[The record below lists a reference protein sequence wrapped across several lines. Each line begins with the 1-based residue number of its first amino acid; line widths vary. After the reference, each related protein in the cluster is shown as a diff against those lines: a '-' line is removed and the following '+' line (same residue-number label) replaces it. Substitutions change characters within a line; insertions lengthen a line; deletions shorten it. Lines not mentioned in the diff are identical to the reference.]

1 MTEPGPQFDT
11 ILDALRIMSAQWGL
25 AGASSHSDLQ
35 QADGID
41 QHLRLLER
49 AKRKLQSAQSDQTH
63 NTNLP
68 EAISLLLDIRHSTA
82 YRAVNAN
89 TDATPTVSPPTLD
102 FGHLPAWAIQP
113 ALGEI
118 HDWWDL
124 PANLFGTGYENDN
137 S

>member
-1 MTEPGPQFDT
+1 MRSGSCPRSGGWLVRRVTVSKLT
-11 ILDALRIMSAQWGL
+11 T
-25 AGASSHSDLQ
+25 
-35 QADGID
+35 D

-124 PANLFGTGYENDN
+124 PANLFGTGYENDQGV
-137 S
+137 